1 MVVLVR
7 KVGCVLALVAFLG
20 GALQVQ
26 PCLEDDD
33 CADSCATSATVP
45 CPAADD
51 HHDPDMPIHSCV
63 CMCHVPAVAMAGP
76 THVSVDAPTDLQA
89 VPQQAPLSSGYLDT
103 LFRPPRA

>member
-1 MVVLVR
+1 MVALAR
-7 KVGCVLALVAFLG
+7 QIGSVLALVGFLG
-20 GALQVQ
+20 GVLQVQ

-33 CADSCATSATVP
+33 CADSCATTAAVP

-51 HHDPDMPIHSCV
+51 HHDPDTPIHSCV

-76 THVSVDAPTDLQA
+76 TSVSVDAPIDLQS
-89 VPQQAPLSSGYLDT
+89 VPLQAPLSSGFLDK